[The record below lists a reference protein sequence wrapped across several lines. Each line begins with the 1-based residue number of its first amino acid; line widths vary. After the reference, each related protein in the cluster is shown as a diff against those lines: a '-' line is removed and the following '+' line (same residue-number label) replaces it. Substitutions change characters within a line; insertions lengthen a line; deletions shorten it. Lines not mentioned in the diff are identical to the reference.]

1 MSKEKNNEEKIEQE
15 EVQTEVV
22 DGVDSPDEKNENAE
36 DVVSSDEGDE
46 YAEEVESV
54 DSDDEDAISIS
65 SLQNDIDLWKDRYTR
80 IMAEFDNYKKRSAK
94 EYENMIKL
102 ASKNLML
109 DVVEVRDNFER
120 AMDMVDEKHDLNSFV
135 DGMKLVLS
143 KLDDNLKKNGLEVF
157 GEIGDEFNPEIHDAL
172 MQSESDEFEEGII
185 SQIYE
190 KGYKL
195 RGVVIKHSKVIVSSG
210 KKHVE

>member
-1 MSKEKNNEEKIEQE
+1 MSKKKNNEEKIEQE
-15 EVQTEVV
+15 DIQTEAVE
-22 DGVDSPDEKNENAE
+22 GVDSPDEKTESAE
-36 DVVSSDEGDE
+36 DVET
-46 YAEEVESV
+46 V
-54 DSDDEDAISIS
+54 DSDDDDAISIS
-65 SLQNDIDLWKDRYTR
+65 SLQDDIDLWKDRYTR

-120 AMDMVDEKHDLNSFV
+120 ALGMVDEKHDLNSFV
-135 DGMKLVLS
+135 DGMNLVLS

-157 GEIGDEFNPEIHDAL
+157 GEVGDEFNPEIHEAL

-210 KKHVE
+210 KKDVE